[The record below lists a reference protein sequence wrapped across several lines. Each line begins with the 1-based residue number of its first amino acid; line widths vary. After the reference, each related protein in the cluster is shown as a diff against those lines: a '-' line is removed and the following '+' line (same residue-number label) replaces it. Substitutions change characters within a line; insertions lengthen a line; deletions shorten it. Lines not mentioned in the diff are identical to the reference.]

1 MSDIC
6 VRSYRQI
13 SYRGN
18 MMSYHVTGKSTV
30 IGMSNVMNVMHTN
43 ITVIHDMQVTRC
55 YGHTDITNILILRT
69 H

>member
-30 IGMSNVMNVMHTN
+30 IGMSNAMNVMHTDLVN
-43 ITVIHDMQVTRC
+43 KILRSYMICRLQEVTN
-55 YGHTDITNILILRT
+55 TLILRT
-69 H
+69 Y